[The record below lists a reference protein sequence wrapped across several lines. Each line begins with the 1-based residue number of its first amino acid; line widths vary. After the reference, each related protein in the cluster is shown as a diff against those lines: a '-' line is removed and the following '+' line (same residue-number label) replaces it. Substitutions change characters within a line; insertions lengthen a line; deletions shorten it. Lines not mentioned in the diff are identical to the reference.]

1 MHNMFNSTM
10 HEKSAQLGQVEL
22 SMKIYDRS

>member
-10 HEKSAQLGQVEL
+10 HEKSVQLGQIEL
-22 SMKIYDRS
+22 SMEIYDRS